1 MNEMKTTSIDTTD
14 PFRDIRPLLDSEVPE
29 TIARLIANDGFKRA
43 VESIVKPLTW
53 EQFAGMMSRCE
64 TKHDFQARVV
74 YPLMK
79 QLIAKTTTEMIGSGW
94 EHVNEK
100 EGHLFISNHRDIVLD
115 AGFFNILLF
124 DKETPTT
131 EIAIGDNL
139 LIYPWITDLVR
150 LNKSFIVKRGVSVR
164 QMLEVSK
171 QLSNYI
177 HHTITQQGQSIWIA
191 QREGRAKDSNDK
203 TQASLLKMFVLHD
216 SAQPLETLQQLKIVP
231 LSISYEYDPCD
242 YLKAKEYQL
251 KRDQPGY
258 KKTQAD
264 DIENMVTGIT
274 GFKGKVA
281 FQLGNPIHSQLDDIP
296 AEIGRN
302 AVLERVA
309 SLIDNEIYRNYT
321 FFPIN
326 YIAYDR
332 MTGSSTFA
340 HEYNEEEVVNFD
352 RYLQQQVNKVDIP
365 GKDADFLR
373 ERIIEMYGNTVKNH
387 LAVKEVQ

>member
-1 MNEMKTTSIDTTD
+1 
-14 PFRDIRPLLDSEVPE
+14 
-29 TIARLIANDGFKRA
+29 
-43 VESIVKPLTW
+43 
-53 EQFAGMMSRCE
+53 
-64 TKHDFQARVV
+64 
-74 YPLMK
+74 
-79 QLIAKTTTEMIGSGW
+79 
-94 EHVNEK
+94 
-100 EGHLFISNHRDIVLD
+100 
-115 AGFFNILLF
+115 
-124 DKETPTT
+124 
-131 EIAIGDNL
+131 
-139 LIYPWITDLVR
+139 
-150 LNKSFIVKRGVSVR
+150 
-164 QMLEVSK
+164 MLEVSK

-216 SAQPLETLQQLKIVP
+216 SAQPLETLRQLKIVP

-340 HEYNEEEVVNFD
+340 HEYNEEEAANFD
-352 RYLQQQVNKVDIP
+352 SYLQQQVNKVDIP

-387 LAVKEVQ
+387 LAVKEVH